1 MTGAATIAP
10 PRGRPPGAAW
20 GSGGTA
26 RAVAPIV
33 LGVSVV
39 AVWQLIAGSGLVEA
53 YLLPSP
59 AAIGAEIIE
68 FWPSMVS
75 AGAITGLNALVGLVA
90 GSLIGIIAALVAST
104 RRSLDGMLA
113 PIVAALA
120 VIPIVALAPVLNT
133 MFGADSQTGRQ
144 LIAAL
149 AAFVPVFLNTARG
162 LRQTQPVHRD
172 LMRSYAASNAQ
183 IMRTI
188 TLRTAA
194 PFTFTGIRL
203 ASSLAVISALV
214 AEYFG
219 GPRGG
224 LERVPA
230 RVGLRGRRDHP
241 RVGVLARRLGARTTG
256 LSSTVT

>member
-1 MTGAATIAP
+1 MTAATTISP
-10 PRGRPPGAAW
+10 PRARPRGDAW

-26 RAVAPIV
+26 RAVAPIL
-33 LGVSVV
+33 LGVTVV

-59 AAIGAEIIE
+59 AAIGAEIAE

-90 GSLIGIIAALVAST
+90 GSVIGIVAALLAST

-162 LRQTQPVHRD
+162 
-172 LMRSYAASNAQ
+172 S
-183 IMRTI
+183 
-188 TLRTAA
+188 
-194 PFTFTGIRL
+194 
-203 ASSLAVISALV
+203 
-214 AEYFG
+214 
-219 GPRGG
+219 
-224 LERVPA
+224 
-230 RVGLRGRRDHP
+230 GRRSPCTATSCAATP
-241 RVGVLARRLGARTTG
+241 RATRRSCARSLCARRRPSPSRASASRPP
-256 LSSTVT
+256 SP